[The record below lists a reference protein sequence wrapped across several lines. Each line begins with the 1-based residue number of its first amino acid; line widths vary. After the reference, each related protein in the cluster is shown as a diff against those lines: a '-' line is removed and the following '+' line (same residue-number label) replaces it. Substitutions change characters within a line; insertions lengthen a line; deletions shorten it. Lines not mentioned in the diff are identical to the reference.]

1 MDFATRLSDAHPM
14 ETRASAREDLYSHV
28 HLAQLHTTGEGRVSL
43 LGELK
48 VKRERENAEAERHR
62 HRRDELND
70 KTREWVAKRDELNV
84 HVRGLVE
91 EATGHRI
98 QRDELNAQVKVA
110 KEERDKW
117 NRARNEI
124 LDRLDELRR
133 RKLPRGSVPL
143 GKLKRELKDLEF
155 RQMTSV
161 LTVDKERA
169 LIDEMARIQAE
180 VKRLEKSLEEN
191 EEIRKVADELK
202 EAEDKA
208 EAAHRNVSKL
218 AEEAQAEHDL
228 MTQLYERSDETRR
241 QADLAQEEFIKTKM
255 AADEE
260 HRKHIEHIRQVH
272 DYDKIVH
279 GIWMKE
285 RGVTG
290 EEEGVSAKRQAE
302 MIFERFKKGEKLSTQ
317 DLMTLQKSGYL

>member
-1 MDFATRLSDAHPM
+1 MLD
-14 ETRASAREDLYSHV
+14 
-28 HLAQLHTTGEGRVSL
+28 
-43 LGELK
+43 ELK
-48 VKRERENAEAERHR
+48 VKRERENADAERHR

-98 QRDELNAQVKVA
+98 KRDELNAQVKVA

-117 NRARNEI
+117 NRARNDI

-180 VKRLEKSLEEN
+180 VKRLEKTLEEN

-202 EAEDKA
+202 ETEDKA

-241 QADLAQEEFIKTKM
+241 KADLAQEEFIKTKM

-290 EEEGVSAKRQAE
+290 EEEGVSAKRVAE

>member
-1 MDFATRLSDAHPM
+1 M
-14 ETRASAREDLYSHV
+14 ETRASVREDLYSHV
-28 HLAQLHTTGEGRVSL
+28 HLAQLHPTGEGRVSL
-43 LGELK
+43 LDELK

-62 HRRDELND
+62 RRRDELND
-70 KTREWVAKRDELNV
+70 KTREWVAKRDELNS
-84 HVRGLVE
+84 HVRGFVE

-98 QRDELNAQVKVA
+98 KRDELNAQVKVA

-117 NRARNEI
+117 NRGRNEI

-180 VKRLEKSLEEN
+180 VKRLEKTLEEN

-285 RGVTG
+285 RGVAG

-302 MIFERFKKGEKLSTQ
+302 MIFERFKKGEKLSTE